1 MKLVVLKE
9 LRELRELKELKEF
22 FASEASK
29 LERKTIVLLLRDSTK
44 IPPLMEKTRVKSIV
58 FRSSLLASLAKNS
71 FNSFNSLNSFN
82 SFHS

>member
-9 LRELRELKELKEF
+9 LRELKEF

-58 FRSSLLASLAKNS
+58 FNS
-71 FNSFNSLNSFN
+71 FNSFNSLNFLNSFN
-82 SFHS
+82 SLH